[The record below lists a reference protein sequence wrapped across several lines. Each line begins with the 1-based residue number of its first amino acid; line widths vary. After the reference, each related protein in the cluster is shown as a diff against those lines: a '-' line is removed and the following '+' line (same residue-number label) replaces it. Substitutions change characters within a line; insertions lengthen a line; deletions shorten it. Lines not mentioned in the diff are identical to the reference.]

1 MKVTGCFP
9 RNDTDCDLNVTR
21 SPMNV
26 SQTINFHLNR
36 THNGAE
42 IKCEAVL
49 ELGENGPNPLPSN
62 MSSPINITV
71 HCEITFTITA
81 QYS

>member
-1 MKVTGCFP
+1 MQVTGCFP
-9 RNDTDCDLNVTR
+9 WNNIDCDLNVTR

-26 SQTINFHLNR
+26 SQTLNVRLNR

-49 ELGENGPNPLPSN
+49 ELGENGPTPPPSE

-71 HCEITFTITA
+71 FCEITFTITA
-81 QYS
+81 L